1 MTKMHVVI
9 VGCGVVGAAI
19 AYELSLLPSVQV
31 TVLDRQ
37 LPAQDSTGAA
47 LGVGRGSS
55 SQKTKGR
62 AWEMRQVSL
71 RRYETLIP
79 ELEAATGDTIPYN
92 RQGILLLRLDDNAGV
107 ADASNPEEAK
117 WRSLIDQRQGQG
129 WQLEAW
135 EADLVQDRCP
145 QVAPIVPAIYSPQDR
160 QLHPAQLTHALVK
173 AAQQKGVTFHF
184 DAPVQSLE
192 WVKEGDR
199 TRCTAVQT
207 PKHAW
212 EADWVILSA
221 GLGSVPLLQAQPEP
235 LRLVP
240 VLGQALQV
248 RLPQSMG
255 DPFFQPV
262 ITGDDL
268 HIVPLGNA
276 EYWVGATVE
285 FPSDG
290 GELVADEVLLEQ
302 VWQGAIAL
310 CPALKEATILRT
322 WAGRRPRPTNRPAP
336 VIDYLTGSTNVV
348 LATGHY
354 RNGVLLAPA
363 TAEKVKALL
372 ALT

>member
-1 MTKMHVVI
+1 MTKMRVVI

-19 AYELSLLPSVQV
+19 AYELSLLPSLQI

-47 LGVGRGSS
+47 LGVLMGII

-79 ELEAATGDTIPYN
+79 ELEAATGEMIPFN
-92 RQGILLLRLDDNAGV
+92 RQGILLLRLDANEMEG
-107 ADASNPEEAK
+107 AK
-117 WRSLIDQRQGQG
+117 WRSLIDQRRSQG

-135 EADLVQDRCP
+135 DATTVQGHCP
-145 QVAPIVPAIYSPQDR
+145 QLAPIVPAIYSPQDR
-160 QLHPAQLTHALVK
+160 QLHPTQLTHTLVK
-173 AAQQKGVTFHF
+173 AAQQNGVTFHF
-184 DAPVQSLE
+184 DAPVQGLD
-192 WVKEGDR
+192 WATEGDR

-207 PKHAW
+207 SHRCW
-212 EADWVILSA
+212 DADWVILSA
-221 GLGSVPLLQAQPEP
+221 GLGTLPLFQSQPEP
-235 LRLVP
+235 LKLAP

-248 RLPQSMG
+248 RLPQTMG
-255 DPFFQPV
+255 DPAFQPV
-262 ITGDDL
+262 ITGDDI
-268 HIVPLGNA
+268 HIVPLGGA

-285 FPSDG
+285 FPPDVGALS
-290 GELVADEVLLEQ
+290 ADEAALEK
-302 VWQGAIAL
+302 VWQVAIAL

-322 WAGRRPRPTNRPAP
+322 WSGRRPRPTNRPAP
-336 VIDYLTGSTNVV
+336 VIDYLTGTPNVV

>member
-1 MTKMHVVI
+1 MRVVI

-37 LPAQDSTGAA
+37 PPAQDSTGAA
-47 LGVGRGSS
+47 LGVLMGII

-71 RRYETLIP
+71 RCYETLIP
-79 ELEAATGDTIPYN
+79 ELEAATGETIPYN
-92 RQGILLLRLDDNAGV
+92 RQGILLLRLDANGAV
-107 ADASNPEEAK
+107 ADGHDNGEAK
-117 WRSLIDQRQGQG
+117 WRSLIDQRHRQG

-135 EADLVQDRCP
+135 DAALVQERCP
-145 QVAPIVPAIYSPQDR
+145 HVAPVVPAIYSPQDR
-160 QLHPAQLTHALVK
+160 QLHPTQLTHALVK
-173 AAQQKGVTFHF
+173 AAQQNGVTFHF
-184 DAPVQSLE
+184 DAPVQALE
-192 WVKEGDR
+192 WVAEGDR
-199 TRCTAVQT
+199 SRCTAVKT
-207 PKHAW
+207 PQQRWA
-212 EADWVILSA
+212 ADWVILSA
-221 GLGSVPLLQAQPEP
+221 GLGSLPLLQAQPEP

-248 RLPQSMG
+248 RLPKSMG
-255 DPFFQPV
+255 NPDFQPV
-262 ITGDDL
+262 ITGDDI

-285 FPSDG
+285 FPPDG
-290 GELVADEVLLEQ
+290 GELVADEAMLEQ
-302 VWQGAIAL
+302 VWQRAIAL

-322 WAGRRPRPTNRPAP
+322 WSGRRPRPTNRPAP

-372 ALT
+372 ALA